1 MATGRQKITIY
12 NHKGGVGKT
21 TLTVNIAAALGEKG
35 KRILLVD
42 TDPQCNLTSYLLAD
56 EVVNDLLD
64 HSGSAAGKTIW
75 TSLKPVLDGIGP
87 ARPVKPVQTGIDNIH
102 LLPGDIRL
110 SEYEA
115 FLGDAWTD
123 CLKRRLGALRA
134 TASISSLTDQLAAEG
149 EFDYVFFD
157 TGPNIGPLNR
167 VILLDTDYFIVPV
180 ACDLFSV
187 RALGTL
193 GQTLKSWLVDWNTI
207 SSLAPDDA
215 ELLQGKPRF
224 LGYIPQRF
232 KVYGQ
237 AMAKA
242 PTFYMHQIQ
251 RQMFRDVVA
260 VLRKVDPDL
269 VPSSMSDTELG
280 QVKEF
285 GVVVQ
290 SAQRQG
296 VPLSG
301 VTGSAENQ
309 KVEAWDAFQR
319 IAENILR
326 KTEKTISRGKL
337 IAHRRA

>member
-1 MATGRQKITIY
+1 MAAGHQKITIY

-56 EVVNDLLD
+56 DVVDDLLD
-64 HSGSAAGKTIW
+64 HSGSPSGKTIW
-75 TSLKPVLDGIGP
+75 TALKPILDSTGP
-87 ARPVKPVQTGIDNIH
+87 IRTVDPLETVIENVY

-110 SEYEA
+110 SEYES

-123 CLKRRLGALRA
+123 CLKRRLGAIRA
-134 TASISSLTDQLAAEG
+134 TSSISSLTDQLANAG
-149 EFDYVFFD
+149 KFDYLFFD

-187 RALGTL
+187 RALSTL
-193 GQTLKSWLVDWNTI
+193 GQTLKTWLSDWSTI
-207 SSLAPDDA
+207 AALAPDDA
-215 ELLQGKPRF
+215 ELLPGRPKF

-237 AMAKA
+237 AMARA
-242 PTFYMHQIQ
+242 PSFYMHQIQ
-251 RQMFRDVVA
+251 RQMFRDVVG
-260 VLRKVDPDL
+260 VLRQIDTDL
-269 VPSSMSDTELG
+269 APSSMVETELG

-296 VPLSG
+296 VPLSK
-301 VTGSAENQ
+301 VTGDAENQ
-309 KVEAWDAFQR
+309 KVEAWTAFQK
-319 IAENILR
+319 IAQNILK
-326 KTEKTISRGKL
+326 KTEKSTRKGGLK
-337 IAHRRA
+337 ARKKQ